1 MKLVKM
7 RRIGGGVDNC
17 GIAQSGNCGI
27 AGLCFAVCVAI
38 SAILPL
44 TAVADATTAPSSL
57 YDLTTSDAGGVYKTS
72 SQYNSNYSGAKAFDG
87 SVSSDGNRWLSGE
100 ASTWYIIYKFK
111 VPTVIDSISIALPSA
126 SQTVAQTMRAPKDWT
141 FEAWNDNSAVTN
153 VLDTQTDETSWSA
166 EKKRYYKFETPNTK
180 AYQYYKFNCTANN
193 GDKRLQIGEFEFY
206 CTGTGDSTWT
216 GGGETSLVNDDG
228 NWGGSDMPG
237 SEYEAHI
244 DNTGETPATIPS
256 GLTVYKFLRVGNGD
270 GRSAKVVQ
278 TTGTMRLPADSTFGR
293 AGATGEYA
301 ISGGRLVVGKNLYLG
316 AVAGGKSNGI
326 LDISGDGE
334 VELDKLMLC
343 ASKPSAGSTACV
355 NISGN
360 GKLTV
365 TGEMD
370 IGTDGNSAA
379 TTGTVY
385 QTGGALTAKS
395 MMVGFEGSNYG
406 EYLMSGGNCSV
417 ENLYVGYENGTG
429 NIEMTGGNCSVKE
442 LFVGYDDSGRG
453 SVEMTGGTLSAA
465 TTLSIGRFGHGTFS
479 ASGDGTVVTAANVRV
494 GFSHQN
500 DSHKGYG
507 TFIVTN
513 GAEVATTKIYAG
525 AGKSYVDRA
534 KVVFDDAVLTATAAS
549 TEFLKD
555 LPDVT
560 LGAGGL
566 TINTE
571 GNAVTIANCAF
582 AAEPGAKI
590 TVTGGGTVTFADCT
604 VAFTE
609 KPERSFVFAE
619 TDGAFSGMPAFSNI
633 GGSNVVMSGDNK
645 KIGIVRQGL
654 MILVR

>member
-1 MKLVKM
+1 M
-7 RRIGGGVDNC
+7 RFPAASLWGTF
-17 GIAQSGNCGI
+17 S
-27 AGLCFAVCVAI
+27 
-38 SAILPL
+38 IL
-44 TAVADATTAPSSL
+44 A
-57 YDLTTSDAGGVYKTS
+57 
-72 SQYNSNYSGAKAFDG
+72 
-87 SVSSDGNRWLSGE
+87 RWG
-100 ASTWYIIYKFK
+100 
-111 VPTVIDSISIALPSA
+111 
-126 SQTVAQTMRAPKDWT
+126 
-141 FEAWNDNSAVTN
+141 
-153 VLDTQTDETSWSA
+153 
-166 EKKRYYKFETPNTK
+166 
-180 AYQYYKFNCTANN
+180 
-193 GDKRLQIGEFEFY
+193 
-206 CTGTGDSTWT
+206 
-216 GGGETSLVNDDG
+216 
-228 NWGGSDMPG
+228 
-237 SEYEAHI
+237 
-244 DNTGETPATIPS
+244 
-256 GLTVYKFLRVGNGD
+256 
-270 GRSAKVVQ
+270 
-278 TTGTMRLPADSTFGR
+278 
-293 AGATGEYA
+293 
-301 ISGGRLVVGKNLYLG
+301 
-316 AVAGGKSNGI
+316 GGKSNGI

-334 VELDKLMLC
+334 VELGNQLMLC

-365 TGEMD
+365 TGKGEMY
-370 IGTDGNSAA
+370 IGTPGSSAA

-395 MMVGFEGSNYG
+395 MMVGYQGSNYG
-406 EYLMSGGNCSV
+406 EYLMSGGKCSTGDM
-417 ENLYVGYENGTG
+417 YVGNDTGTG
-429 NIEMTGGNCSVKE
+429 N
-442 LFVGYDDSGRG
+442 
-453 SVEMTGGTLSAA
+453 VEMTGGTLSA
-465 TTLSIGRFGHGTFS
+465 TSLLSIGRFGHGTFS

-619 TDGAFSGMPAFSNI
+619 TGGVFSGMPAFSNI

>member
-1 MKLVKM
+1 M
-7 RRIGGGVDNC
+7 RAEVDNC
-17 GIAQSGNCGI
+17 GIVR
-27 AGLCFAVCVAI
+27 LCFAVFVAI
-38 SAILPL
+38 GAAIPM
-44 TAVADATTAPSSL
+44 TALAAATAAPSSL
-57 YDLTTSDAGGVYKTS
+57 YDLTTSDAGSVSGTP
-72 SQYNSNYSGAKAFDG
+72 SQLSNYYSGVKAFDG
-87 SVSSDGNRWLSGE
+87 SVSGDGNRWLSGV
-100 ASTWYIIYKFK
+100 ASTWNIIYKFN

-126 SQTVAQTMRAPKDWT
+126 SQTVAQTERAPKNWT
-141 FEAWNDNSAVTN
+141 FEGSNDNSDWT
-153 VLDTQTDETSWSA
+153 VLDTQTDQTGWSGGD
-166 EKKRYYKFETPNTK
+166 KRYYKFETPNTK

-193 GDKRLQIGEFEFY
+193 GADKLQIGEFEFY
-206 CTGTGDSTWT
+206 CVGTGNSTWT
-216 GGGETSLVNDDG
+216 GGGVTGLVNDDA
-228 NWGGSDMPG
+228 NWGGAAMPG
-237 SEYEAHI
+237 SEYEAYI
-244 DNTGETPATIPS
+244 DDTGETPATIPS
-256 GLTVYKFLRVGNGD
+256 GLTVYKFLRLGNGS
-270 GRSAKVVQ
+270 GNSAKVEQ
-278 TTGTMRLPADSTFGR
+278 KAGTMRLPADSTFGR

-316 AVAGGKSNGI
+316 AVQGGKSKGI

-334 VELDKLMLC
+334 VELGGDFMLC
-343 ASKPSAGSTACV
+343 ASTASAGSTACV

-360 GKLTV
+360 GKLAISGGLQ
-365 TGEMD
+365 TGVN
-370 IGTDGNSAA
+370 GNSAA

-395 MMVGFEGSNYG
+395 MKVGFEGSNYG

-417 ENLYVGYENGTG
+417 ENLYVSYENGTG
-429 NIEMTGGNCSVKE
+429 NIEMTGGNCSVKN
-442 LFVGYDDSGRG
+442 LFVGYGDSGTG
-453 SVEMTGGTLSAA
+453 NVEMTGGTLSAT

-494 GFSHQN
+494 GFTFNN
-500 DSHKGYG
+500 DKSKGYG

-513 GAEVATTKIYAG
+513 GAEVATTKIFAG
-525 AGKSYVDRA
+525 AGKSHVDRA
-534 KVVFDDAVLTATAAS
+534 KVVFDGAVLTATAAS
-549 TEFLKD
+549 AEFLKD

-609 KPERSFVFAE
+609 KPESSFVFAE
-619 TDGAFSGMPAFSNI
+619 TGGAFSGMPAFSNI
-633 GGSNVVMSGDNK
+633 GGSNVVMSGDKK

>member
-1 MKLVKM
+1 MRKTMKPIKM
-7 RRIGGGVDNC
+7 RAEVNNC
-17 GIAQSGNCGI
+17 GIVR
-27 AGLCFAVCVAI
+27 LCFAVFVAI
-38 SAILPL
+38 GAAIPL
-44 TAVADATTAPSSL
+44 TAVAAATTAPSSL
-57 YDLTTSDAGGVYKTS
+57 YDLTTNGSDASGSVA
-72 SQYNSNYSGAKAFDG
+72 NNDYSTTGTGSYHGTRAFDG
-87 SVSSDGNRWLSGE
+87 TDTHELRRWLPKV
-100 ASTWYIIYKFK
+100 AANMWVVYTFN
-111 VPTVIDSISIALPSA
+111 VPTVVDSIGILLPNA
-126 SQTVAQTMRAPKDWT
+126 DYATAKRAPNAWT
-141 FEAWNDNSAVTN
+141 FHGSNDKSTWEKLDEQSGETN
-153 VLDTQTDETSWSA
+153 WSVN
-166 EKKRYYKFETPNTK
+166 EKRYYKFSNTK
-180 AYQYYKFNCTANN
+180 AYKYYKFNCTANN
-193 GDKRLQIGEFEFY
+193 GATDFMQIQEMEFY

-216 GGGETSLVNDDG
+216 GGGETSLVNDDA
-228 NWGGSDMPG
+228 NWGGAAMPG
-237 SEYEAHI
+237 SEYEAYI
-244 DNTGETPATIPS
+244 DDTGETPATVPS
-256 GLTVYKFLRVGNGD
+256 GLTVYKFLRLGNESGN
-270 GRSAKVVQ
+270 SAKVVQ
-278 TTGTMRLPADSTFGR
+278 TTGTVRLSGNSTIGR

-301 ISGGRLVVGKNLYLG
+301 ISGGRLVIGSNLYLS

-334 VELDKLMLC
+334 VELGGKFMLC
-343 ASKPSAGSTACV
+343 ANQASAGSTACV

-417 ENLYVGYENGTG
+417 ENLHIGHENGTG

-442 LFVGYDDSGRG
+442 LFVGYGDSGTG
-453 SVEMTGGTLSAA
+453 NVEMTGGTLSA
-465 TTLSIGRFGHGTFS
+465 TSSLSIGRFGYGTFS
-479 ASGDGTVVTAANVRV
+479 ASGDATVVTATNVRV
-494 GFSHQN
+494 GFSYQN
-500 DSHKGYG
+500 DSRKGYG

-525 AGKSYVDRA
+525 AEKSHVDRA
-534 KVVFDDAVLTATAAS
+534 KVVFDGAVLTATAAS
-549 TEFLKD
+549 AEFLKD

-582 AAEPGAKI
+582 VAEPGAKI
-590 TVTGGGTVTFADCT
+590 TVTGGGTVTFEDCT

-609 KPERSFVFAE
+609 KPGRSFAFAE
-619 TDGAFSGMPAFSNI
+619 TDGVFSGMPAFSNI
-633 GGSNVVMSGDNK
+633 GGSHVEMSGDNK
-645 KIGIVRQGL
+645 KIGIVRHGL
-654 MILVR
+654 MIIFR

>member
-1 MKLVKM
+1 MKHIKCAD
-7 RRIGGGVDNC
+7 VDNC
-17 GIAQSGNCGI
+17 GIVR
-27 AGLCFAVCVAI
+27 LCFAVFVAI
-38 SAILPL
+38 GAAIPL
-44 TAVADATTAPSSL
+44 TAVADATAAPSSL
-57 YDLTTSDAGGVYKTS
+57 YDLTTSDAGSVSSTS
-72 SQYNSNYSGAKAFDG
+72 SQYNNFYSGAKAFDG
-87 SVSSDGNRWLSGE
+87 SVSGDGNRWLSGE
-100 ASTWYIIYKFK
+100 ASTWNIIYKFN

-141 FEAWNDNSAVTN
+141 FEGSDDNSKWDI
-153 VLDTQTDETSWSA
+153 LDTQTGQSGWSGGD
-166 EKKRYYKFETPNTK
+166 KRYYKFETPNTK

-206 CTGTGDSTWT
+206 CTGTGNSTWT
-216 GGGETSLVNDDG
+216 GGGETGLVNDDV
-228 NWGGSDMPG
+228 NWGGAAMPG

-244 DNTGETPATIPS
+244 DNTGDTPATIPS
-256 GLTVYKFLRVGNGD
+256 GLTVYKFLRLGNGD

-385 QTGGALTAKS
+385 QTGGVLTAKS

-417 ENLYVGYENGTG
+417 ENLYVGFENGTG
-429 NIEMTGGNCSVKE
+429 NIEMTGGTCSVKE

-494 GFSHQN
+494 GFTHNN
-500 DSHKGYG
+500 DKSKGYG

-513 GAEVATTKIYAG
+513 GAEVATTKIFAG
-525 AGKSYVDRA
+525 AGKSHVDRA
-534 KVVFDDAVLTATAAS
+534 KVVFDGAVLTATAAS
-549 TEFLKD
+549 TGFLKD

-590 TVTGGGTVTFADCT
+590 TVTGGGTVTFEDCT

-619 TDGAFSGMPAFSNI
+619 TDGVFSGMPAFSNI